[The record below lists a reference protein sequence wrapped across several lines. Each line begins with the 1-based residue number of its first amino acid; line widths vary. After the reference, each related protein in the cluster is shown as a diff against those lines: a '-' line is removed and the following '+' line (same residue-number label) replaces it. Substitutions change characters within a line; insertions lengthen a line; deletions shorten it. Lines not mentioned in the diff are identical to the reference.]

1 MHGCHAALCNACV
14 PYLSLQLSNI
24 LICLP
29 FLYLGLAQCFI
40 SSKFFSDM
48 SRAKVQVYKQTFL
61 IMATPTYQSRF
72 SSSVDVS
79 YNLVWNPSGVLGR
92 RHWEGAQ

>member
-1 MHGCHAALCNACV
+1 MDDIQPCAT
-14 PYLSLQLSNI
+14 SLFTQISNT
-24 LICLP
+24 LIRMP

-48 SRAKVQVYKQTFL
+48 IRAKVQVYKQTFL